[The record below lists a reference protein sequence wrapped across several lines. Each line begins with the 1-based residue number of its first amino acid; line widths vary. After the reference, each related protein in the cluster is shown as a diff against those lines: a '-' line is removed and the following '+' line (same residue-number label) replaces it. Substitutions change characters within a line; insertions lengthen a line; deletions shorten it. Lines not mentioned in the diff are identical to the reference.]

1 MAMTEQNINSEF
13 STLSCNR
20 HDTTNKIVARIM
32 TIVEKEYGDPTLSV
46 KKIGEERLFLTPDYV
61 GRLFKRKVGISLNEY
76 INVYRIEKAKIL
88 LRENKYKIYEVA
100 KLCGFSNN
108 AKHFSYVF
116 KKLTGVLPR
125 NYE

>member
-1 MAMTEQNINSEF
+1 MTEQIKNLCFPASD
-13 STLSCNR
+13 CNK
-20 HDTTNKIVARIM
+20 HDATDKIIAKIM
-32 TIVEKEYGDPTLSV
+32 TIVEKEYGDPTLCV

-88 LRENKYKIYEVA
+88 LCENKYKIYEVA
-100 KLCGFSNN
+100 KLCGFNNN

-125 NYE
+125 NYK